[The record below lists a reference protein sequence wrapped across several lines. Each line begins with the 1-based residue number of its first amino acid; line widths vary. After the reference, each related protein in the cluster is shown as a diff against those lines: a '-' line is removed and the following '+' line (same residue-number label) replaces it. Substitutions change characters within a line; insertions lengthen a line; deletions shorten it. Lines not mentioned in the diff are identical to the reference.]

1 MALYLCS
8 FKNITRSEGR
18 SAVAAAAYRSG
29 EKLTNRWDG
38 CTHDYTRK
46 GGIEYT
52 AILLP
57 FNAPAAYADRSV
69 LWNAVEQA
77 EKSSRCRLCRECV
90 LALPVELTLD
100 QQIELVKAYVQQNFV
115 DAGMCADIAIHNP
128 VKTDTQG
135 RPLDAQG
142 KPTSDPAQF
151 QHLNPHAHILLTVR
165 PMDRD
170 GKWESKSQVE
180 YRCKRGKE
188 EQGFTAAEYKAA
200 AAEGWEK
207 QYRYKAHGKKIWLT
221 PSEAASQGLE
231 LSHRISRSPRTT
243 PHGRENPTTAH
254 WNSPLRICEWREN
267 WANLV
272 NQKFESLG
280 RPERVD
286 HRSYLDQGK
295 AQLPTVH
302 LGPSAA
308 RRQPSN
314 ADEINAAVHN
324 FNRSLQKYQKI
335 DSALRSKLS
344 QTSQQINAC
353 RAALAANQASSA
365 ALSRSVNTLSRLTS
379 DDEDAAQRAQATLDL
394 MQAVTAGAM
403 DTIHLL
409 EQELEQISRFQPT
422 RRRDLLRQLHAV
434 QEKLDNQTTYLQSL
448 LQQEGFSDQ
457 ASVDL
462 AKAAAAQKRQKLSSL
477 TQSLYQLQAES
488 EQIRQQL
495 ADTLAGVPEELR
507 TRILPPEQSASTQQK
522 PKSRHR

>member
-1 MALYLCS
+1 M
-8 FKNITRSEGR
+8 
-18 SAVAAAAYRSG
+18 
-29 EKLTNRWDG
+29 
-38 CTHDYTRK
+38 
-46 GGIEYT
+46 
-52 AILLP
+52 
-57 FNAPAAYADRSV
+57 
-69 LWNAVEQA
+69 
-77 EKSSRCRLCRECV
+77 
-90 LALPVELTLD
+90 D
-100 QQIELVKAYVQQNFV
+100 QQIELVRAYVQQNFV
-115 DAGMCADIAIHNP
+115 SAGMCADIAIHNP
-128 VKTDTQG
+128 VKTDSQG

-151 QHLNPHAHILLTVR
+151 QYLNPHAHILLTVR
-165 PMDRD
+165 PIDRD
-170 GKWESKSQVE
+170 GKWESKAQVE

-188 EQGFTAAEYKAA
+188 ERGFT

-207 QYRYKAHGKKIWLT
+207 QYQYKAHGKKIWLT

-254 WNSPLRICEWREN
+254 WNSPLRICEWRES
-267 WANLV
+267 WANFV

-324 FNRSLQKYQKI
+324 FNRSLQEYQKI
-335 DSALRSKLS
+335 GSALRSKLS
-344 QTSQQINAC
+344 QTSRQINAC
-353 RAALAANQASSA
+353 RAALATSQASSA

-379 DDEDAAQRAQATLDL
+379 DEEDATQRAQATLDL
-394 MQAVTAGAM
+394 MQAVTASAM

-409 EQELEQISRFQPT
+409 EQELEQISCFQPA

-434 QEKLDNQTTYLQSL
+434 QKKLDNQTTYLQSL

-477 TQSLYQLQAES
+477 TQSLHQLQAES
-488 EQIRQQL
+488 EQIQQQL
-495 ADTLAGVPEELR
+495 ADTLAGIPEALR
-507 TRILPPEQSASTQQK
+507 TRILPTEQPASAQQK